1 MNPQIGKF
9 IEMLKATIPADTPKM
24 WQLTP
29 AQAREQSERFFAP
42 FNAGGPQM
50 ARCATSRSPAG
61 AAAFRRGSM
70 SRATRLPCRLDYCT
84 CTAADRQLALARR
97 IRDRQPLDA

>member
-29 AQAREQSERFFAP
+29 AQARGQSERFFAP

-50 ARCATSRSPAG
+50 AEVRDVQVAGRRRGISSRLYVLRNAAALSPGLLYLHGGGSPA
-61 AAAFRRGSM
+61 
-70 SRATRLPCRLDYCT
+70 RAR
-84 CTAADRQLALARR
+84 AADS
-97 IRDRQPLDA
+97 

>member
-1 MNPQIGKF
+1 
-9 IEMLKATIPADTPKM
+9 M

-29 AQAREQSERFFAP
+29 AQARGQSERFFAP

-50 ARCATSRSPAG
+50 AEVRDVQVAG
-61 AAAFRRGSM
+61 RRRGIS
-70 SRATRLPCRLDYCT
+70 SLPCRLDYCT